1 MDHRFAAASLI
12 AACLLTSPP
21 AYAADDPARDIVVA
35 AGRPL
40 HVALDRRITIS
51 RVGQPVTGT
60 LADPVFVYDRVA
72 LPKGTP
78 VRGHVQRLEAPPRL
92 LRIRALMAGDFSP
105 HRRID
110 VAFDTLTLPDGR
122 EVPISTAVRTVTARR
137 IRQTAPAIDSAS
149 EKQSHGRVRSHVAE
163 VVADTKARVHDAI
176 ATITQPG
183 RRQRLKYAAID
194 LLPYHR
200 QSLDAGTVY
209 AAELTEPA
217 VVATTTEP
225 LLPMGATSPAG
236 SVVGARLVTPLD
248 SSRTPRG
255 AVVEAVVT
263 EPLLSASNE
272 LLIPEGT
279 RVIGEVT
286 LARRARRLRRNGA
299 LRFLFE
305 RVEMPQA
312 SESAPLLASL
322 HSVETSSD
330 AHVALDD
337 EGGVTVTN
345 PKTRFVAPALAVLA
359 LRASTDHDHEH
370 HDADFDRVD
379 REPGG
384 ATGHPGGL
392 AAGGFF
398 GFGLIGTALSQVS
411 KSVGIGFAVI
421 GAARSVYGSVLGKGH
436 DVVFEVDT
444 PLQLQ
449 LAPGP

>member
-1 MDHRFAAASLI
+1 MHRGCAPASLV
-12 AACLLTSPP
+12 AVCLVVSTTV
-21 AYAADDPARDIVVA
+21 YAADDPVRDIVVD

-40 HVALDRRITIS
+40 HVALDRRVAIT

-60 LADPVFVYDRVA
+60 LADPVFVYDRLVLA
-72 LPKGTP
+72 KGTP
-78 VRGHVQRLEAPPRL
+78 VRGHVVGLEGPPRT
-92 LRIRALMAGDFSP
+92 LRIRAIMAGDFSP

-110 VAFDTLTLPDGR
+110 VTFDTVILPDGR
-122 EVPISTAVRTVTARR
+122 EVPMSTVVRAVTPRR
-137 IRQTAPAIDSAS
+137 IRQTTPAIDSPS
-149 EKQSHGRVRSHVAE
+149 EKQRHGRVRAHIAE
-163 VVADTKARVHDAI
+163 VVADTKARVHDAV
-176 ATITQPG
+176 ATVTRPG
-183 RRQRLKYAAID
+183 RRQRLEYAAINM
-194 LLPYHR
+194 LPYHR
-200 QSLDAGTVY
+200 QYLDAGTVY

-225 LLPMGATSPAG
+225 PLPIGATSAAG
-236 SVVGARLVTPLD
+236 TVIGARLVTPLD

-255 AVVEAVVT
+255 TVVEAVVT
-263 EPLLSASNE
+263 EPLLSASHE

-286 LARRARRLRRNGA
+286 LARRARRLRRNGT

-305 RVEMPQA
+305 RVELPQA

-322 HSVETSSD
+322 HSIDTSSD

-345 PKTRFVAPALAVLA
+345 PKTRFIAPALAVLA
-359 LRASTDHDHEH
+359 LRASTDHEREHDHE
-370 HDADFDRVD
+370 FDDVD
-379 REPGG
+379 REAGG
-384 ATGHPGGL
+384 TTGHPGGL

-398 GFGLIGTALSQVS
+398 GFGLVGAALSQVS
-411 KSVGIGFAVI
+411 KSLGTGFAVI
-421 GAARSVYGSVLGKGH
+421 GVARSVYRSVLGKGH